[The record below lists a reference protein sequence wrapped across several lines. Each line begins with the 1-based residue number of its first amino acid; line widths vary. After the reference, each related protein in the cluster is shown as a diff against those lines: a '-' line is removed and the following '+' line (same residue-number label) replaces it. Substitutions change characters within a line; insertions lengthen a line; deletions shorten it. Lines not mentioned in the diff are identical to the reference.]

1 MIDLTKM
8 NGRTFTLNCDLIETV
23 EETPDTVITLVSGK
37 KLLVMENRQE
47 IKNLVLLYKKEM
59 FSNK

>member
-8 NGRTFTLNCDLIETV
+8 NGKQFTLNCDLIESV

-37 KLLVMENRQE
+37 KLLVMENRQD
-47 IKNLVLLYKKEM
+47 IKKLVLLYKKEM
-59 FSNK
+59 FSKI